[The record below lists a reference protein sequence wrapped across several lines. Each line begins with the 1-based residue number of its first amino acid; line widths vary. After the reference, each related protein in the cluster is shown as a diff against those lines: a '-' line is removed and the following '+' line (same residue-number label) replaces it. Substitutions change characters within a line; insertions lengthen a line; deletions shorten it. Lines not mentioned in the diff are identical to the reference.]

1 MVDPTSPS
9 RILVVD
15 DSPENLRLL
24 FKILTQHGYRVR
36 VANSGSRAIK
46 AALAHPPDLI
56 LLDIA
61 MPEPDGF
68 ETCIQLKADER
79 TRQIPIIFLSA
90 RGTID
95 DKLSAFRV
103 GGVDYIQKPFQPAEV
118 VARISTQLNLQA
130 IRRQLQAQNAQ
141 LEQEI
146 AERRQAE
153 AQLQHFTARLQLLHE
168 LDQALLTTTSPEAI
182 ATAALGRVRQL
193 LPCRRA
199 SVVELT
205 TPQHPRILAIEA
217 GTGWTLNIAVWEQTL
232 PGESSQFSRLQN
244 VPDLGALAERSALQ
258 EALYAEG
265 TRAYLMIPLPFQGQ
279 VIGALIL
286 EADQPNAFT
295 AEHLSIAV
303 EIAVLLAV
311 AIWQARLYAALQ
323 HELLERRAAEA
334 ALRQSEAALRE
345 YAAGLEASNAEL
357 DAFAHTV
364 AHDLKGPL
372 TALIGFSDLLQ
383 TRRARMTDDQ
393 IQQALLTINQ
403 MGHKM
408 TSIINEL
415 LLLASV
421 RKMTEVDI
429 GPLAME
435 TIVAEVRNRLRAA
448 LSQSGA
454 VLSLPSSWP
463 TAVGYSPWI
472 EEVWA
477 NYISNALKYG
487 GIPPRIE
494 LGWDEMPVVGEAPDQ
509 VRPSWRFWVRD
520 NGAGLPPEQC
530 ALLFAEF
537 TRLGDTRAEGHGL
550 GLSIVKR
557 IVEKLGGQVGVEST
571 VGVGSTFW
579 FTLPAYLP
587 AETNPNDTH

>member
-1 MVDPTSPS
+1 MVDPTSPF

-36 VANSGSRAIK
+36 VANNGSRAIQ

-68 ETCIQLKADER
+68 ETCAQLKAAER

-95 DKLSAFRV
+95 DKLNAFRV

-118 VARISTQLNLQA
+118 VARISTHLNLQA
-130 IRRQLQAQNAQ
+130 MRRQLQAQNAQ

-146 AERRQAE
+146 VERRQAE

-193 LPCRRA
+193 LPCQRA

-205 TPQHPRILAIEA
+205 NPQRPRVLAIEA
-217 GTGWTLNIAVWEQTL
+217 GAGWTLNVAVWEQTL
-232 PGESSQFSRLQN
+232 PGEPEQLCRLQN

-258 EALYAEG
+258 EALYAAG
-265 TRAYLMIPLPFQGQ
+265 TRACLMIPLPFQGQ
-279 VIGALIL
+279 VIGALNL
-286 EADQPNAFT
+286 ESDQPNAFT
-295 AEHLSIAV
+295 AEHLNIAV

-311 AIWQARLYAALQ
+311 AIWQAQLYAALQ

-383 TRRARMTDDQ
+383 SRRARMAEEQ
-393 IQQALLTINQ
+393 IQQALLTISQ
-403 MGHKM
+403 MGRKM
-408 TSIINEL
+408 TGIINAL

-421 RKMTEVDI
+421 RKMTEVNLV
-429 GPLAME
+429 PLDMGA
-435 TIVAEVRNRLRAA
+435 IVAEVQNRLSAA
-448 LSQSGA
+448 LSESGA
-454 VLSLPSSWP
+454 VLSLPASWP

-472 EEVWA
+472 EEVWT
-477 NYISNALKYG
+477 NYISNAIKYG
-487 GIPPRIE
+487 GLPPRIE
-494 LGWDEMPVVGEAPDQ
+494 LGWDEMQGTGEAFDQ
-509 VRPSWRFWVRD
+509 VRPFWRFWVRD
-520 NGAGLPPEQC
+520 NGAGLSSGQS
-530 ALLFAEF
+530 AFLFTEF
-537 TRLGDTRAEGHGL
+537 TRLDYARAEGHGL

-557 IVEKLGGQVGVEST
+557 IVEKLGGQVGVESP
-571 VGVGSTFW
+571 VGEGSTFW
-579 FTLPAYLP
+579 FTLPAHLR
-587 AETNPNDTH
+587 H